1 MRPPVRLLA
10 SLAVAAAFATAAPAF
25 ADVTIGVSLPLTG
38 PTSALGI
45 PSKNGILLWPATVAG
60 EKLNVIILD
69 DATDPT
75 QGVKNARRF
84 VTEDHVDLI
93 LGSAATPIAVAMA
106 PIAAEGQTV
115 QLTLSPIP
123 TLPDGK
129 DAWSFRLPQSTA
141 VMAIPI
147 VDYWKKTGVKTFGFL
162 GYTDSYGE
170 AWLADISA
178 QAEKAGI
185 KRIDVERFARPDT
198 SVTGQALKLVQ
209 ANPDAILIAASG
221 SGAAM
226 PHKGLVERGYP
237 RSKIFQTH
245 GAASLDL
252 IRVGGKDV
260 EGSFVSSGPATVADL
275 LPDSNPS
282 KAIGMKYLTDYDKGL
297 RPEDRQ
303 PVRRARLRRLPRA
316 AAHRSRGA
324 EEGQAGHGRVPR
336 GAEDGARDHRPP
348 AGLAR
353 RPQLHRDRPLR
364 LHARHRRAADDRQR
378 RLEAGADALT
388 SPTCSISTLPPRASC
403 CSTAPPTAPSTRCW
417 RSRSS

>member
-1 MRPPVRLLA
+1 MHTVTRLAL
-10 SLAVAAAFATAAPAF
+10 SLAVVSTAAFVAPAF
-25 ADVTIGVSLPLTG
+25 ADITIGVSLPLTG

-45 PSKNGILLWPATVAG
+45 PSKNGISLWPSTVAG

-84 VTEDHVDLI
+84 ISEDHVDLI

-123 TLPDGK
+123 SMPDGK
-129 DAWSFRLPQSTA
+129 DAWSFRLPQSTG

-147 VDYWKKTGVKTFGFL
+147 IDYWKKTGVKTFGFL

-185 KRIDVERFARPDT
+185 KRVDVERFARSDT

-209 ANPDAILIAASG
+209 ANPDAILVVASG

-282 KAIGMKYLTDYDKGL
+282 KALGMKYLTEYDKTFGPKTANQFGAHGYDAYL
-297 RPEDRQ
+297 VLQRIVPEALKKGK
-303 PVRRARLRRLPRA
+303 PGTAEFRAALKTALETTGRLPVSQGVLNYTPTD
-316 AAHRSRGA
+316 HFGFTPDTGVLLTIDNGA
-324 EEGQAGHGRVPR
+324 WKLVQTH
-336 GAEDGARDHRPP
+336 
-348 AGLAR
+348 
-353 RPQLHRDRPLR
+353 
-364 LHARHRRAADDRQR
+364 
-378 RLEAGADALT
+378 
-388 SPTCSISTLPPRASC
+388 
-403 CSTAPPTAPSTRCW
+403 
-417 RSRSS
+417 